1 MKTLFVDSSRKS
13 LSVALALNDE
23 LLLVSNVDSYSKH
36 SNYLMN
42 EIKRILEKFNLKPN
56 DIDNYV
62 VLNGP
67 GSFTGVRVGVT
78 VCKTLAW
85 TLSKKIY
92 KLNNLEALKV
102 GIEDDVVISVIPDKK
117 NKVMINESN
126 IEISIKERFI
136 GDREYKRKIYE
147 KWLKSQCLSLCTE
160 YIEFYYEKMKK
171 YNVPFPKINAKNFK
185 ARWGCCI
192 PKRNQVEFAIN
203 LVKAPREC
211 VEYVVVHELA
221 HFKYIHHDEKFYE
234 FVSIFIPDW
243 KKRRDSLNRVYGRII
258 G

>member
-1 MKTLFVDSSRKS
+1 MLPARPHTLF
-13 LSVALALNDE
+13 
-23 LLLVSNVDSYSKH
+23 
-36 SNYLMN
+36 
-42 EIKRILEKFNLKPN
+42 
-56 DIDNYV
+56 
-62 VLNGP
+62 
-67 GSFTGVRVGVT
+67 
-78 VCKTLAW
+78 
-85 TLSKKIY
+85 
-92 KLNNLEALKV
+92 
-102 GIEDDVVISVIPDKK
+102 PDKK

>member
-1 MKTLFVDSSRKS
+1 MLESSRIEKNG
-13 LSVALALNDE
+13 VTIYFN
-23 LLLVSNVDSYSKH
+23 
-36 SNYLMN
+36 
-42 EIKRILEKFNLKPN
+42 IKRKKIKNMYMKFSEDGELHITVPNNIEIDKVDNFIRSKINWIMSQKKQLEKIAEMKESINFN
-56 DIDNYV
+56 
-62 VLNGP
+62 NGDDLYFL
-67 GSFTGVRVGVT
+67 G
-78 VCKTLAW
+78 
-85 TLSKKIY
+85 KKY
-92 KLNNLEALKV
+92 NLV
-102 GIEDDVVISVIPDKK
+102 VIPDKK

>member
-1 MKTLFVDSSRKS
+1 MHITVPNNIEIDKVDNFIR
-13 LSVALALNDE
+13 
-23 LLLVSNVDSYSKH
+23 SKINWIM
-36 SNYLMN
+36 SQ
-42 EIKRILEKFNLKPN
+42 KKQLEKIAEMKESINFN
-56 DIDNYV
+56 
-62 VLNGP
+62 NGDDLYFL
-67 GSFTGVRVGVT
+67 G
-78 VCKTLAW
+78 
-85 TLSKKIY
+85 KKY
-92 KLNNLEALKV
+92 NLV
-102 GIEDDVVISVIPDKK
+102 VIPDKK

>member
-1 MKTLFVDSSRKS
+1 MLESSRIEING
-13 LSVALALNDE
+13 VTIYFN
-23 LLLVSNVDSYSKH
+23 
-36 SNYLMN
+36 
-42 EIKRILEKFNLKPN
+42 IKRKKIKNMYMKFSEDGVLHITVPNNIEIDKVDNFIRSKINWIMSQKKQLEKIAEMKESINFN
-56 DIDNYV
+56 
-62 VLNGP
+62 NGDDLYFL
-67 GSFTGVRVGVT
+67 G
-78 VCKTLAW
+78 
-85 TLSKKIY
+85 KKY
-92 KLNNLEALKV
+92 NLV
-102 GIEDDVVISVIPDKK
+102 VIPDKK
-117 NKVMINESN
+117 NKVMINESK
-126 IEISIKERFI
+126 IEISIKERLI

-192 PKRNQVEFAIN
+192 PNRNQVEFAIN

>member
-1 MKTLFVDSSRKS
+1 
-13 LSVALALNDE
+13 
-23 LLLVSNVDSYSKH
+23 
-36 SNYLMN
+36 
-42 EIKRILEKFNLKPN
+42 
-56 DIDNYV
+56 
-62 VLNGP
+62 
-67 GSFTGVRVGVT
+67 
-78 VCKTLAW
+78 
-85 TLSKKIY
+85 
-92 KLNNLEALKV
+92 
-102 GIEDDVVISVIPDKK
+102 
-117 NKVMINESN
+117 
-126 IEISIKERFI
+126 
-136 GDREYKRKIYE
+136 
-147 KWLKSQCLSLCTE
+147 
-160 YIEFYYEKMKK
+160 MKK

-211 VEYVVVHELA
+211 AEYVVVHELA

>member
-1 MKTLFVDSSRKS
+1 MSQKKQLEEIAGMKESINFNNGDDLYFLGKKY
-13 LSVALALNDE
+13 N
-23 LLLVSNVDSYSKH
+23 LV
-36 SNYLMN
+36 
-42 EIKRILEKFNLKPN
+42 
-56 DIDNYV
+56 
-62 VLNGP
+62 
-67 GSFTGVRVGVT
+67 
-78 VCKTLAW
+78 
-85 TLSKKIY
+85 
-92 KLNNLEALKV
+92 
-102 GIEDDVVISVIPDKK
+102 VIPDKK

-126 IEISIKERFI
+126 IEISIKEKFAND
-136 GDREYKRKIYE
+136 GEYKRKIYE

-171 YNVPFPKINAKNFK
+171 YNVTFPKINAKNFK

-243 KKRRDSLNRVYGRII
+243 KKRRDLLNRVYGRII